1 MFAGLYMFSCDDDYL
16 LTIVPFLPAVGIGKR
31 LLERMGYKS
40 GGGLGKAGEGI
51 VTPVEATKRAG
62 RAAVGAYGSEVVVK
76 KGGGHERFVGVKED
90 SEEEEDQQFQE
101 KLSQWKK
108 TDASAAP
115 EGKGKK
121 GKIKYNYKTYDEV
134 VATTAGAG
142 SGGKVSL
149 NDSGKMEKV
158 KVIGTY

>member
-1 MFAGLYMFSCDDDYL
+1 M
-16 LTIVPFLPAVGIGKR
+16 
-31 LLERMGYKS
+31 LEKMGYKS

-108 TDASAAP
+108 TDVSAAP

-121 GKIKYNYKTYDEV
+121 GKIKYNFKTYEPQIRQFIGNKRGNKFHE
-134 VATTAGAG
+134 TT
-142 SGGKVSL
+142 
-149 NDSGKMEKV
+149 
-158 KVIGTY
+158 

>member
-1 MFAGLYMFSCDDDYL
+1 MD
-16 LTIVPFLPAVGIGKR
+16 PFLPHPLTCFYPPAGIGKR
-31 LLERMGYKS
+31 LLEKMGYKS

-108 TDASAAP
+108 TDVSAQAR
-115 EGKGKK
+115 GKK
-121 GKIKYNYKTYDEV
+121 GQIKYNYKTYDEV
-134 VATTAGAG
+134 VATTSAAAGG
-142 SGGKVSL
+142 GGGGGGKP
-149 NDSGKMEKV
+149 DAGKMEKV
-158 KVIGTY
+158 KVIGEPRFVYI

>member
-1 MFAGLYMFSCDDDYL
+1 
-16 LTIVPFLPAVGIGKR
+16 
-31 LLERMGYKS
+31 MGYKS
-40 GGGLGKAGEGI
+40 GSGLGKAGEGI

-62 RAAVGAYGSEVVVK
+62 RAAVGAYGSEVIVK

-108 TDASAAP
+108 TDVST

-134 VATTAGAG
+134 VSTTAGG
-142 SGGKVSL
+142 VGGGGKVSL
-149 NDSGKMEKV
+149 NDVGKMEKV
-158 KVIGTY
+158 KVIGKCFLTRAIILSMVRFAFCFSNIAVSIITAHVKTRLP